1 MTEATLDPPD
11 TSTERMQCMEVW
23 GGNCEVNKA
32 FEMPGLQTWV
42 YSRPHGDSNV
52 GGDVY
57 YLSSCASG
65 RISRMLLADVSGHGP
80 EVSDLAKGLRD
91 LMRKN
96 VNVIRQTRFV
106 EGMNRQFARLSEQG
120 SFATALVATFFQ
132 PARRL
137 SICNAGHP
145 YPLLFDASE
154 NTWSILREDEPTGS
168 GMANLPLGLHDQ
180 TVYEQTETELCAGDM
195 VLFYSDALTES
206 LGTQGQT
213 LGTEGL
219 RRMVAELQA
228 ESPAGLLAELLA
240 TIDSSH
246 PDNAGQD
253 DLTVMLCRATGTA
266 TTLRDNLLA
275 PLRLFRRVGDS
286 TTLR

>member
-1 MTEATLDPPD
+1 MTEAMLDLPEAP
-11 TSTERMQCMEVW
+11 TERMQCMEVW

-32 FEMPGLQTWV
+32 FEMPGLQMWV

-65 RISRMLLADVSGHGP
+65 RISRMLLADVSGHGA
-80 EVSDLAKGLRD
+80 EVADLARGLRD

-96 VNVIRQTRFV
+96 VNVVRQTRFV
-106 EGMNRQFARLSEQG
+106 EGMNRQFSRLSEQG
-120 SFATALVATFFQ
+120 AFATALVATFFQ

-137 SICNAGHP
+137 SICSAGHP
-145 YPLLFDASE
+145 HPLLFDAAA
-154 NTWSILREDEPTGS
+154 NAWSILREDEPAGS
-168 GMANLPLGLHDQ
+168 GIANLPLGLHDQ
-180 TVYEQTETELCAGDM
+180 TVYEQIEMKLSAGDM

-206 LGTQGQT
+206 RDPQGQL

-219 RRMVAELQA
+219 RRMVAELKA
-228 ESPAGLLAELLA
+228 DSPAGLLAELLA
-240 TIDSSH
+240 TIESSH

-275 PLRLFRRVGDS
+275 PLRLFRCVGDS